1 MAAFRLA
8 ASVSGFTLGHLSGTQ
23 PSLMLLVTPVID
35 AADCERGLLS
45 FLFLTFMNSPQCSI
59 SLKK

>member
-35 AADCERGLLS
+35 AADCATEDF
-45 FLFLTFMNSPQCSI
+45 FLFFFYIYEFPSMFNKS
-59 SLKK
+59 